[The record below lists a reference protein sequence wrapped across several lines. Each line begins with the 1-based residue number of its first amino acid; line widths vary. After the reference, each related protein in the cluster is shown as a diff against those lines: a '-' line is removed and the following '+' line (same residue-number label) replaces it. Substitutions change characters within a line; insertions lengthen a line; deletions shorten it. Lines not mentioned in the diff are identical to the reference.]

1 MFKKHFLKIILGFL
15 LSIILIYLTI
25 RQIDFRKSLE
35 LIKNANYYV
44 LIPGVLIYAF
54 TYLLRSLRYYFM
66 ILPIKKTR
74 VFENFPYTMLGFF
87 MNNIIPLR
95 LGELIRAKI
104 TGERL
109 LISRSSILGTIL
121 VERLIDMVIF
131 VMFFFLIMI
140 VLPFP
145 DFIKKSFY
153 ICGAVFGLCLVILM
167 IISIY
172 ENKALAV
179 FSKIPMPSKIKG
191 FVTEIFEK
199 FTGGLVMLRKPG
211 VFFTSFIISVLA
223 WVLESLFLVIVA
235 YSCGID
241 ITILGGIFV
250 VIIIGIGAILP
261 TAPGYIGAFEFMGVT
276 ALSAL
281 GVGKDAAF
289 ACIAIYHFLQL
300 MVIFSLG
307 FFSLIKAKIS
317 LSDLFKFEKIE
328 EEK

>member
-74 VFENFPYTMLGFF
+74 DFENFPYTMLGFF

-179 FSKIPMPSKIKG
+179 FSKIPMPFKIKG

-241 ITILGGIFV
+241 ITVLGGIFV